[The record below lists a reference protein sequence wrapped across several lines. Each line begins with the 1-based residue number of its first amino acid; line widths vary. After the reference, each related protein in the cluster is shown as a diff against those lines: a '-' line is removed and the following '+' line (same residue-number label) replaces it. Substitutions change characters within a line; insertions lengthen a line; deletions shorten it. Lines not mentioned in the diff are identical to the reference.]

1 MTIAMKKIYLFVAIM
16 AMTMLAGCA
25 MKSEDGAYDGV
36 MPGESSSIDGGD
48 STARQ
53 WESITAGEW
62 NDLDHWD
69 FWSDLMQGEHEGN
82 YSQYNGAWGFN
93 TDGVVRLVVVGD
105 DEKAICN
112 VPVALCTDDGII
124 WQSRTNN
131 HGEAALWVNL
141 YGGAVDENS
150 LWVKVDTMRMAEKP
164 IVTNWGDEMI
174 INEYH
179 FPHYEAR
186 FALQVAF
193 IVDATGSM
201 HDEMDFLQEDLSNII
216 NSVQSWNALL
226 EIQTAAMVYRDT
238 EDEYLTKISD
248 FTTNLGT
255 TQSFINAQSS
265 GGGGDYPEAVH
276 TALAKSLTDM
286 SWQDGCRARLAFL
299 ILDAPPHDEEQ
310 VKASVRQSIK
320 EYARRGIRLIPVS
333 ASGIDRSTEFLLR
346 YMAMATDGT
355 YIFITDDSGIG
366 DSHLEP
372 TVGEYEVKL
381 LRDLIAEIMIQY
393 LEVEK

>member
-1 MTIAMKKIYLFVAIM
+1 MKKIYLFVAIV
-16 AMTMLAGCA
+16 AIAVLAGCSK
-25 MKSEDGAYDGV
+25 MDSPRGAYDGA
-36 MPGESSSIDGGD
+36 MPGDPSSNGKD
-48 STARQ
+48 STITQ

-62 NDLDHWD
+62 NDLDNWD
-69 FWSDLMQGEHEGN
+69 FWSDLMQGEHEEN
-82 YSQYNGAWGFN
+82 YSQYNGVWGFN
-93 TDGVVRLVVVGD
+93 TDGVVRLVVRGD
-105 DEKAICN
+105 NEKAICN
-112 VPVALCTDDGII
+112 VPVTLGTDADGII

-131 HGEAALWVNL
+131 HGEAALWINL

-174 INEYH
+174 INVYH
-179 FPHYEAR
+179 YPHYEAR

-201 HDEMDFLQEDLSNII
+201 CDEMEFLQEDLSNII
-216 NSVQSWNALL
+216 NSVQSWNASL

-238 EDEYLTKISD
+238 EDEYLTKVSD
-248 FTTNLGT
+248 FTTTLST
-255 TQSFINAQSS
+255 TQSFINQQSAN
-265 GGGGDYPEAVH
+265 GGGDYPEAVH
-276 TALAKSLTDM
+276 TALEKSLTDL
-286 SWQDGCRARLAFL
+286 SWQNGCRARLAFL
-299 ILDAPPHDEEQ
+299 ILDAPPHDNEQ
-310 VKASVRQSIK
+310 VKASIRQSIN
-320 EYARRGIRLIPVS
+320 EYASRGIRLIPVS

-366 DSHLEP
+366 NSHLEP

-381 LRDLIAEIMIQY
+381 LRDLIAEIMIRY

>member
-1 MTIAMKKIYLFVAIM
+1 MKRIHLFVAIVAM
-16 AMTMLAGCA
+16 AMLAGCSK
-25 MKSEDGAYDGV
+25 MDTPKGAYDGA
-36 MPGESSSIDGGD
+36 MSGEPSSNGRDEKK
-48 STARQ
+48 

-69 FWSDLMQGEHEGN
+69 YWSDLMSGQHEGN

-93 TDGVVRLVVVGD
+93 TDGVVRVAVADSNG
-105 DEKAICN
+105 KAICN
-112 VPVALCTDDGII
+112 VPVELGTDADGII

-131 HGEAALWVNL
+131 HGEAALWVKL
-141 YGGAVDENS
+141 YGGSAVEDA
-150 LWVKVDTMRMAEKP
+150 LWVKVDTARMAGTP
-164 IVTNWGDEMI
+164 VVTHWNDEMT
-174 INEYH
+174 INRYEYH
-179 FPHYEAR
+179 LYEAR

-201 HDEMDFLQEDLSNII
+201 YDEMSFLQKDLSNII
-216 NSVQSWNALL
+216 GSVQSWNASL

-238 EDEYLTKISD
+238 GDDYLTKVSD
-248 FTTNLGT
+248 FTTDLGA
-255 TQSFINAQSS
+255 TQSFINQQSA
-265 GGGGDYPEAVH
+265 GGGGDYPEAVDA
-276 TALAKSLTDM
+276 ALEKSLTDM
-286 SWQDGCRARLAFL
+286 SWQDGCRARLAFM
-299 ILDAPPHDEEQ
+299 ILDAPPHDDEQ
-310 VKASVRQSIK
+310 VKASLRQSIK

-381 LRDLIAEIMIQY
+381 LRDLIAEIMIRY